1 MGRSRLTIVYIA
13 GTGRC
18 GSTILDRILGTLPGV
33 VSCNEVIGVWNNGF
47 RENLGCACGAN
58 FRDCSFWSAVVKT
71 AFPNGEPDAARI
83 QELQWDV
90 SRSRH
95 LPRLLA
101 EPSAESRFGA
111 RLAEYRAALGPLYR
125 AIADVSECDIIVDS
139 SKLPGEAL
147 VLAGLPDVDV
157 RVIHVIRD
165 ARAVAYS
172 WLRKRH
178 DPGLRRQQDR
188 HGPLHTAVYWS
199 MRNILAEVLKRRL
212 PYVRVRYEDLM
223 RSPRT
228 ELHRLTSAVDV
239 LSGGQA
245 ALTGE
250 RTVQLETV
258 HAMLGNPQR
267 FQTGPVELRP
277 DVEWRGALPRVDRTI
292 VTALT
297 LPLLLRHGYVGGVA
311 GAAEST
317 TAVVAH

>member
-1 MGRSRLTIVYIA
+1 MGRKRLTIVYIA

-33 VSCNEVIGVWNNGF
+33 VSCNEVIRVWNNGF

-58 FRDCSFWSAVVKT
+58 FRECGFWSAVVKA

-83 QELQWDV
+83 QKLHRDV

-101 EPSAESRFGA
+101 DPSAESRFGA
-111 RLAEYRAALGPLYR
+111 KLAEYRAALGLLYR
-125 AIADVSECDIIVDS
+125 AIADVSGCDIIIDS

-147 VLAGLPDVDV
+147 VLAGLPNVDV

-172 WLRKRH
+172 WQRRRH

-188 HGPLHTAVYWS
+188 HGLLHTAVYWS
-199 MRNILAEVLKRRL
+199 MRNVFAEILKRRL

-223 RSPRT
+223 RAPKM
-228 ELHRLTSAVDV
+228 ELGRLTSAVDI
-239 LSGGQA
+239 LSGGET
-245 ALTGE
+245 ALSGK
-250 RTVQLETV
+250 RTVQLEAV
-258 HAMLGNPQR
+258 HAMDGNPQR

-277 DVEWRGALPRVDRTI
+277 DLEWRDALPRIDRTI

-297 LPLLLRHGYVGGVA
+297 LPLLLRHGYVGGV
-311 GAAEST
+311 GSAAEST
-317 TAVVAH
+317 TSVSAR